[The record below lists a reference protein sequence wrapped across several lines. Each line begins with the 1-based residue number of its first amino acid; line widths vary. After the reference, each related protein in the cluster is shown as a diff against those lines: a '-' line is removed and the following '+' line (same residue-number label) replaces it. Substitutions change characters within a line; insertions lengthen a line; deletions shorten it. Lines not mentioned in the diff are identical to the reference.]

1 MYMVRSPIASPLTS
15 VAFHHVIV
23 FPCYSLYF
31 NTPWAKYTEVKYQH
45 NQFFYM
51 NINFEELLSEI
62 ENVLLKGG
70 FKLTMFT

>member
-1 MYMVRSPIASPLTS
+1 MVWLPGTIS
-15 VAFHHVIV
+15 VEFRDFHNVIV

-31 NTPWAKYTEVKYQH
+31 NTLWAKYTEVKYQH

-62 ENVLLKGG
+62 ENVLQNGG
-70 FKLTMFT
+70 FKLTLSA